1 AETKKYKVDEQLN
14 VVAESIEDYGEVQEG
29 VSMRME
35 KIKSKWARLE
45 AIVGNEQR
53 IKTVARDIVTHF
65 TQRTRDFEGKGMIV
79 CMSRRICVELYSEII
94 KLRPDWHHDDD
105 DKGEIK
111 VVMTGSSSDPLD
123 WQPHV
128 RNKSRR
134 KALGERLKDPQDEL
148 KLVIVRDMW
157 LTGFDAP
164 CLHTLYIDKPMQGH
178 NLMQAIARVNRV
190 YKDKEGGLIVDYIGI
205 ANELKN
211 ALAVYTESGGKGK
224 PTFDQEEA
232 VQLMLE
238 KYEIVTQMFNES
250 EKFDYREFFTLQPKE
265 RLSFPIKAANFI
277 LGLEDGKDR
286 YIQHVTALSKAFGIS
301 VPHEKAIEIRD
312 EV

>member
-1 AETKKYKVDEQLN
+1 
-14 VVAESIEDYGEVQEG
+14 
-29 VSMRME
+29 
-35 KIKSKWARLE
+35 
-45 AIVGNEQR
+45 
-53 IKTVARDIVTHF
+53 
-65 TQRTRDFEGKGMIV
+65 
-79 CMSRRICVELYSEII
+79 
-94 KLRPDWHHDDD
+94 
-105 DKGEIK
+105 
-111 VVMTGSSSDPLD
+111 
-123 WQPHV
+123 
-128 RNKSRR
+128 
-134 KALGERLKDPQDEL
+134 KDPKDEL
-148 KLVIVRDMW
+148 KLAIVRDMW

-178 NLMQAIARVNRV
+178 NLMQVIARVNRA
-190 YKDKEGGLIVDYIGI
+190 YKDKKGGLIVDYIGI

-312 EV
+312 EVALFQAIKARIVKVTKSAQSQTDEEIETAIRQIVSEAVISDQVIDIFDEAGIKKPDISILSDEFLEEVKGMDHKNV